1 MNPKVWATKQ
11 KRFTFS
17 MAKLTREQ
25 KIEIYYKRKSG
36 ITIPTLFKELGI
48 RGDNINYLIRL
59 IDKHGK
65 RF

>member
-1 MNPKVWATKQ
+1 
-11 KRFTFS
+11 